1 MRGCES
7 SRRRSLAL
15 AAAALVAEVGRAS
28 ASDDALAEPWAVG
41 VGRIVVPR
49 AVGGTG
55 DLLGRGVAEH
65 FGRSHGQRFI
75 VENHPEA
82 AGANAVRR
90 VASAAPD
97 GLTLLSSDFASLLAA
112 PVLQP
117 RLEVDPV
124 GGMDHL
130 ALLADVPLV
139 LVTHPGSAASSVGEL
154 LGRPRGAADLFCA
167 TAGVGSNGHLV
178 CERLRAAGA
187 RSLIHLPYRG
197 GAQAV
202 SALLS
207 REVTHAVLALG
218 SALPFLADG
227 RMHPMA
233 VTSLRRV
240 AGAPAIATFEELG
253 LSEITFT
260 NWYGLSAPN
269 GLPDAVRR
277 KIENSVL
284 RWLALD
290 ATLQMFE
297 SRAMQ
302 ARPLVGVRLRE
313 FIESERARWTPLLRD
328 ALATGRR

>member
-7 SRRRSLAL
+7 PRRRSLAL
-15 AAAALVAEVGRAS
+15 AGAAFVAGIGRAR
-28 ASDDALAEPWAVG
+28 ASEEGAGEPWASG

-55 DLLGRGVAEH
+55 DLLARAVAEY
-65 FGRSHGQRFI
+65 FGRSHGQRFV

-82 AGANAVRR
+82 AGANAVRK
-90 VASAAPD
+90 VAGAAPD

-124 GGMDHL
+124 SGMDHL
-130 ALLADVPLV
+130 ALLADAPLL
-139 LVTHPGSAASSVGEL
+139 LVTHPGSVASSVAEL
-154 LGRPRGAADLFCA
+154 LGRESGASELFCA

-187 RSLIHLPYRG
+187 RSLVHLPYRG
-197 GAQAV
+197 AAQAA

-207 REVTHAVLALG
+207 RETTHAVLALG
-218 SALPFLADG
+218 SALPFLVDG

-240 AGAPAIATFEELG
+240 AGASAIATFEELG
-253 LSEITFT
+253 LGEITFT
-260 NWYGLSAPN
+260 NWYGLSGPS
-269 GLPDAVRR
+269 GLPEAVRQ
-277 KIENSVL
+277 KIRNSIM
-284 RWLALD
+284 RWLGLD
-290 ATLQMFE
+290 ATRQMFE

-302 ARPLVGVRLRE
+302 ARPLFGRQLLQ

-328 ALATGRR
+328 AMGAGRR